1 MQQGSSDDSS
11 ESEGYSSSGSAS
23 DASSASAASARWRQR
38 RVPWRSDSWDRDP
51 LRNKDEWRKAAN
63 DRQRGL
69 WQLLDGVIA
78 GRRRRSK
85 VDPAEGLE
93 PLQFRIK
100 GSLMYEDNDDRLPL
114 CVMNTAGAMQPAHN
128 FLQYMQQVFGEALAL
143 RDAIMTKFPRGPDEW
158 DYDEGLWNIWTTSMT
173 PPQIGYSCAE
183 DSLFGMAVGHLA
195 VPGPL
200 MRALGDVVDPYFLR
214 DLGDERARFEAKWL
228 RLVISKLE
236 PLAGV
241 PYLFNEFFAV
251 PVLPGHD
258 ELAAVMKRVGRSFGE
273 RNCSN
278 TIDEFTV
285 TIRQPSDE
293 SGYQAEGCLATCKD
307 GVSWAVGHKMEF
319 RRRGWDKRE
328 EDYW

>member
-1 MQQGSSDDSS
+1 MQQGSSDDAAEDSVGYS
-11 ESEGYSSSGSAS
+11 DGYSSSGS
-23 DASSASAASARWRQR
+23 DASARWRQR
-38 RVPWRSDSWDRDP
+38 RIPWRSDSWDRDP
-51 LRNKDEWRKAAN
+51 LRNKDEWRKAAT

-85 VDPAEGLE
+85 VDPMVGLL
-93 PLQFRIK
+93 PLEFRIK

-183 DSLFGMAVGHLA
+183 DSLFGIAVGHLA

-200 MRALGDVVDPYFLR
+200 MRALGDVVDPWFLR
-214 DLGDERARFEAKWL
+214 DLGDERARFEANWL

-258 ELAAVMKRVGRSFGE
+258 ELAAVMKRVGRSFKKPK
-273 RNCSN
+273 N
-278 TIDEFTV
+278 
-285 TIRQPSDE
+285 
-293 SGYQAEGCLATCKD
+293 
-307 GVSWAVGHKMEF
+307 
-319 RRRGWDKRE
+319 
-328 EDYW
+328 